1 MTFAEAAEYI
11 LRQAGVPLHF
21 REITARAVAQGLI
34 EVQGN
39 TPWNSMNGT
48 LRRLIR
54 RQGQAAP
61 FVALGDGRFA
71 LREWPL
77 DEIPPQPRPTGGTP
91 EGSPSAKE
99 GVAGRITVRAQAGS
113 IEPWAF
119 KWRAV
124 PEQLLPL
131 LSYRPRSAW
140 LAQAQDG
147 LKGALAWGAG
157 HLIGGLALLLG
168 RRTPFAGGL
177 GGQWLL
183 WGAAHTALA
192 LRGLEEIPRQD
203 AAEFTPASRRGQG
216 AAAEEYRRLLRL
228 GAGLGLAALLLGLVL
243 PGQEAHPQRHGVAV
257 GLVGQGSFWLALCAA
272 LSVLLRAR
280 QD

>member
-21 REITARAVAQGLI
+21 REITARAMAQGLI

-54 RQGQAAP
+54 QQGQAAP

-77 DEIPPQPRPTGGTP
+77 DEIPPQPRPAGGAP
-91 EGSPSAKE
+91 ARSPSARQ
-99 GVAGRITVRAQAGS
+99 GVAGRITVRAHAGLV
-113 IEPWAF
+113 EPWAF
-119 KWRAV
+119 KWRAM

-147 LKGALAWGAG
+147 LKGVLAWGVG
-157 HLIGGLALLLG
+157 HLVGGLALLLG
-168 RRTPFAGGL
+168 QRTSFAGGL

-183 WGAAHTALA
+183 WGAAQTALA
-192 LRGLEEIPRQD
+192 LRGLTEIPRQD
-203 AAEFTPASRRGQG
+203 ATEPK
-216 AAAEEYRRLLRL
+216 AAGGYRRLLHL
-228 GAGLGLAALLLGLVL
+228 GAGLGLATLLLGLML
-243 PGQEAHPQRHGVAV
+243 PGQQSGSRRHGVAV
-257 GLVGQGSFWLALCAA
+257 GLTGQGGFWLMLCAL
-272 LSVLLRAR
+272 LSALLRTR
-280 QD
+280 KD